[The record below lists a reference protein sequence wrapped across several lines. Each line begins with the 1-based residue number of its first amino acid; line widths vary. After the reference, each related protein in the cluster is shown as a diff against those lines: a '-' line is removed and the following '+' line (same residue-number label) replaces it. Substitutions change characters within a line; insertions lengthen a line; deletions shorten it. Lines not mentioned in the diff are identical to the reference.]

1 MNKEIETYLVS
12 IHCMTYNQTAYITD
26 ALNGFAMQ
34 RTSFPFLALVM
45 DDASID
51 GEQEVIKDYL
61 AVHFDHSEETGFTQ
75 WETEDACYTFARHKE
90 NENCFFMVVLLK
102 RNLYRNPRKG
112 ELIKVWDEKA
122 KYIAM
127 CEGDDYWTDPLKLQ
141 KQVDFL
147 EGHEDY
153 SMCFTNCMVKYPN
166 CEAIAINHIWD
177 TYTIEDVIQNNAL
190 NARERGNRVVSC
202 GHTSTILYRRPIS
215 DLPSWIS
222 KCFIG
227 DEPLFIALSQ
237 YGNAKFI
244 NEPTSTYRAGVG
256 VSSKDF
262 AHERDWMNRIK
273 MYKIINEGLEYRYK
287 QIINPI
293 IASFY
298 FMLCKLLWKNGSKWQ
313 SLKCGVQSFFADRHV
328 ITQWLRQKPAS
339 RNEQ

>member
-1 MNKEIETYLVS
+1 MVC
-12 IHCMTYNQTAYITD
+12 IHCMTYNQSAYITD

-34 RTSFPFLALVM
+34 KTDFPFVALVF
-45 DDASID
+45 DDASTD
-51 GEQEVIKDYL
+51 GEQEVIKKYL
-61 AVHFDHSEETGFTQ
+61 DEHFDYSEETGYKQ
-75 WETEDACYTFARHKE
+75 WETDDANYTFARHKS
-90 NENCFFMVVLLK
+90 NGKCFFLVALLK
-102 RNLYRNPRKG
+102 KNLYRNPRKG

-147 EGHEDY
+147 ERHEDY

-166 CEAIAINHIWD
+166 CEVTAINHIWD
-177 TYTIEDVIQNNAL
+177 TYTIEDIIQSNAL
-190 NARERGNRVVSC
+190 NAKERGDYVVSC
-202 GHTSTILYRRPIS
+202 GHTSTILYRNPIEA
-215 DLPSWIS
+215 LPSWIS
-222 KCFIG
+222 RCFIG
-227 DEPLFIALSQ
+227 DEPLFIALGQ
-237 YGNAKFI
+237 YGKAKFL
-244 NEPTSTYRAGVG
+244 NVPATVYRANVG
-256 VSSKDF
+256 VSSKNYTY
-262 AHERDWMNRIK
+262 ERDWMNRIK
-273 MYKIINEGLEYRYK
+273 MYEIINEGLHYRYK

-313 SLKCGVQSFFADRHV
+313 SLKCGMQSFLADRHI